1 MRFRSSFLPILPNF
15 WSIWHLYKNEF
26 PTHQERAAWILAQVV
41 LPVIGG
47 VGYILFGRKR
57 ALKNPNPPDFVP
69 ARGKIQG

>member
-1 MRFRSSFLPILPNF
+1 MFFSIPPDKLPYAIPLLVLPILPNF

-57 ALKNPNPPDFVP
+57 AIKKP
-69 ARGKIQG
+69 

>member
-1 MRFRSSFLPILPNF
+1 MFADIPVWALPVLLVPIFPNL

-26 PTHQERAAWILAQVV
+26 PTNQERAAWIVAQVI

-57 ALKNPNPPDFVP
+57 ALKKN
-69 ARGKIQG
+69 